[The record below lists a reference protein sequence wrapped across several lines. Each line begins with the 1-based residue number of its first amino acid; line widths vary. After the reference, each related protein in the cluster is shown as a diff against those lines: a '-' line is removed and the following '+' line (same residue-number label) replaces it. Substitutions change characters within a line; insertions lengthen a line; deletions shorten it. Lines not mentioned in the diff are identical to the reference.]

1 MDTYRLFKTARRID
15 PNFDSSIYGKEK
27 ISKLLETLPENF
39 ILIRK
44 GKNMLT
50 RMVNEKVVVEPPLP
64 LQKPSVEEEL
74 EEIMPS
80 PPVSN
85 DVSMIQQARRSQI
98 DVLNSIMAAYKNV
111 AKEDGLAFLPQMG
124 KELKRME
131 PNLDFKEFGKS
142 GLREMVEEF
151 SDIFNIIKKG
161 KNVDVVKRGAFK
173 G

>member
-1 MDTYRLFKTARRID
+1 MRR
-15 PNFDSSIYGKEK
+15 SSLSLHYLWG
-27 ISKLLETLPENF
+27 SHLS
-39 ILIRK
+39 R
-44 GKNMLT
+44 
-50 RMVNEKVVVEPPLP
+50 
-64 LQKPSVEEEL
+64 EEL
-74 EEIMPS
+74 EVIPS

-85 DVSMIQQARRSQI
+85 DVSTIQQARRSQI

-142 GLREMVEEF
+142 GLREMIEEF

-161 KNVDVVKRGAFK
+161 KNVYVVKK
-173 G
+173 GSI